1 MFWPAAVN
9 RVCVFV
15 IEVCSIIRG
24 NGIMNALCRVMSF
37 TDGLL
42 KRNRDYSTVPA
53 LKACDIYKNLQAN
66 N

>member
-24 NGIMNALCRVMSF
+24 NGIMNTLCPIMSF
-37 TDGLL
+37 SDGFL
-42 KRNRDYSTVPA
+42 KRNSYYSTVRA
-53 LKACDIYKNLQAN
+53 
-66 N
+66 